1 MKKRIATN
9 KRKVRFKEHLFL
21 TIYFESDPK
30 IISYVFKDSG
40 LEEVKEYA
48 RSVYK
53 TNTTIKL
60 VRITNNDKEL
70 YYKIF

>member
-1 MKKRIATN
+1 MKKRN
-9 KRKVRFKEHLFL
+9 KEHLFL
-21 TIYFESDPK
+21 TIYFEADPK
-30 IISYVFKDSG
+30 IISYVFKDSE

-48 RSVYK
+48 RNVYK
-53 TNTTIKL
+53 INTTIKL